1 MENCV
6 AIIKNQRNSFYS
18 AVNKVVQ
25 KSNFV
30 EIYYNLLYLLSLC
43 VNYYKRYTKMEI
55 DNHERHC
62 YNCNT
67 VLSESDKFCSNCGQ
81 KHTTGKISVWEF
93 VYDFFKN
100 VLNIDAKL
108 PKTLAKLFFQ
118 PGRLTSEFF
127 KGKHQSYL
135 KPTQLF
141 VFMTVLCF
149 TIIIFQAGDFN
160 NKWTIESES
169 KGFSP
174 GINFNEGENHL
185 HRLIA
190 MDSAKHEVDSLL
202 KIVKQ
207 KTNSGSTSSL
217 IDTTFQYWLQPDTA
231 LLDSLIL
238 PIPFQKDGLGN
249 PNRVKMSKKDLVFLS
264 EKEIIEKYEIKGF
277 LPRLLFIQTL
287 KSVKHEDE
295 ILNHFLGRLSWT
307 FFLLVPFFAFALKLV
322 YIRRKQFYVE
332 HLVFTFHFHALLF
345 TILSLALLLRN
356 VLPISVLAVLL
367 AYIPIYLFIS
377 MKHYYKQG
385 FFKTLFKYILL
396 TLIYMLLFVIM
407 LLIILMIVFVL
418 F

>member
-1 MENCV
+1 MET
-6 AIIKNQRNSFYS
+6 
-18 AVNKVVQ
+18 
-25 KSNFV
+25 
-30 EIYYNLLYLLSLC
+30 E
-43 VNYYKRYTKMEI
+43 T
-55 DNHERHC
+55 HEKHC
-62 YNCNT
+62 YNCDT

-108 PKTLAKLFFQ
+108 PKTLTKLFFQ

-127 KGKHQSYL
+127 RGKHQSYL

-149 TIIIFQAGDFN
+149 TIIIFQANSFDS
-160 NKWTIESES
+160 KWTIEGES

-174 GINFNEGENHL
+174 NINFNEGENHL

-190 MDSAKHEVDSLL
+190 IESAQHEVDSLL
-202 KIVKQ
+202 NIVKT
-207 KTNSGSTSSL
+207 KSNAEGTTLL
-217 IDTTFQYWLQPDTA
+217 IDRTFSDWLQPDSA
-231 LLDSLIL
+231 LLDSLTL
-238 PIPFQKDGLGN
+238 PIPFQNEELIPQN
-249 PNRVKMSKKDLVFLS
+249 LVKMSKKDLILLS
-264 EKEIIEKYEIKGF
+264 EKEVIEKYKIEGF
-277 LPRLLFIQTL
+277 VPRLLFIQTL
-287 KSVKHEDE
+287 KSVKREGE
-295 ILNHFLGRLSWT
+295 IMNHFLGRLSWT

-345 TILSLALLLRN
+345 TIISLVLLLRN
-356 VLPISVLAVLL
+356 VVAIPVLVIFLS
-367 AYIPIYLFIS
+367 YIPIYLFIS

-385 FFKTLFKYILL
+385 FFKTLFKYFLLLLIYILL
-396 TLIYMLLFVIM
+396 FTVM
-407 LLIILMIVFVL
+407 LLIILMVVFVL